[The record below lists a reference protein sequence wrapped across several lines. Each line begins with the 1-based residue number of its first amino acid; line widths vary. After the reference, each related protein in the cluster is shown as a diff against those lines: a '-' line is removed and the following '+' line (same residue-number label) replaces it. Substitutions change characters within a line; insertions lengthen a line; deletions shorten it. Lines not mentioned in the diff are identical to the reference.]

1 MSLPEEFSTTR
12 GNQAV
17 VRVLWVRR
25 GERRSLRQ
33 NDKEDDG
40 RSEEVNAGTLVLLSE
55 VDLGSHVAGG
65 TKLGLEEAR
74 VVSSSDGGC
83 ESQIR
88 DLEHVIAVKE
98 QILGLEITMSIA
110 L

>member
-12 GNQAV
+12 SNHAV
-17 VRVLWVRR
+17 VGVLWVGR

-33 NDKEDDG
+33 DDEEDDG

-55 VDLGSHVAGG
+55 VDFGSHVARG

-74 VVSSSDGGC
+74 VVSSSDGSC

-88 DLEHVIAVKE
+88 DLEHIVAVKE
-98 QILGLEITMSIA
+98 
-110 L
+110 

>member
-12 GNQAV
+12 GNQSV

-40 RSEEVNAGTLVLLSE
+40 RSEEINAGTLVLLSE
-55 VDLGSHVAGG
+55 MDLGSHVAGG

-98 QILGLEITMSIA
+98 QILGLEVTMSIA